1 MFRKWMGGLVI
12 LMMAG
17 LTSCYDNY
25 ISSIPDYPVNLSLN
39 LTSTYPTFRNSV
51 NQFLVFDKPVK
62 QGDFV
67 GFGGIL
73 VYSGFDGNY
82 YAFDLAC
89 PHEVDPKVKVT
100 PNDVG
105 QAECPVC
112 GSVYDISYGIAN
124 PVKGP
129 AKETLRRYKTALQG
143 DILVIYR

>member
-1 MFRKWMGGLVI
+1 MTRNLIIALAMIFSL
-12 LMMAG
+12 G

-25 ISSIPDYPVNLSLN
+25 ISSIPDYPVNLTLN
-39 LTSTYPTFRNSV
+39 LTSTYPTFKNSV
-51 NQFLVFDKPVK
+51 NQFLVFEKPVK

-73 VYSGFDGNY
+73 VYTGFDGNY

-89 PHEVDPKVKVT
+89 PYEADSKIKVV
-100 PNDVG
+100 PNTLG
-105 QAECPVC
+105 QAECKLC
-112 GSVYDISYGIAN
+112 GSLYDISYGIAN

-143 DILVIYR
+143 DILVIFR